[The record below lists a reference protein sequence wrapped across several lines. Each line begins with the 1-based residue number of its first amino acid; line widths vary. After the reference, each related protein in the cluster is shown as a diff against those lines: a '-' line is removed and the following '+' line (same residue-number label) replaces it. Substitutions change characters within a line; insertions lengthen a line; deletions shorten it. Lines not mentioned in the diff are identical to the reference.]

1 MWYYEEDSLEV
12 LSTGCCEVACG
23 LEKNIKE
30 LNALPENISQVIKE
44 ILATSNIMCTYD
56 TILEYEYLLLA
67 SNAQHQLL

>member
-30 LNALPENISQVIKE
+30 LNALPEISQVIKK
-44 ILATSNIMCTYD
+44 ILVTSNIMYTYD
-56 TILEYEYLLLA
+56 TILEYKYLLLA
-67 SNAQHQLL
+67 SNAQRQIL